1 MDYFNHFNENYNEN
15 FDEDE
20 DSVWLRNMI
29 ETPYQKEP
37 TIVEQQALSVFNFH
51 LYPER
56 YRTLEEPVRT
66 FVKARKPKAT
76 SISEV
81 PLFITWT
88 VDPKKQLSYDFI
100 KKAYMRKLR
109 SLIQSE
115 PKKLIFSVEHLESN
129 MHVHMFLLSSQKL
142 RSEMIQ
148 WNIGKVN
155 KQIAKG
161 DDQEIKA
168 YLCKENPYC
177 DLSGLSEA
185 EAMSKS
191 EKYFLDLF

>member
-1 MDYFNHFNENYNEN
+1 MDYYNHFMKNETYEE
-15 FDEDE
+15 EDE
-20 DSVWLRNMI
+20 TERWLRLMREI
-29 ETPYQKEP
+29 PYQTEL
-37 TIVEQQALSVFNFH
+37 TILEKISESIFDFH
-51 LYPER
+51 MHPER

-66 FVKARKPKAT
+66 FSKARKPKAS

-109 SLIQSE
+109 SLIQAE